1 MRKQQNTKQKI
12 KAIKKLFENTRDTF
26 SRDKIN
32 EIRTNLYKK
41 ELIYDFLKKKPKPK
55 GNERRVFNNIVKYFD
70 GLYSDLSKENK
81 YRENFLYGLEQ
92 LFNEDLYYKPI
103 EVKSAFNENY
113 VLYESKGDE
122 YRSLSVLQYLL
133 DIKPYLYDLIE
144 EYSYNDSWKI
154 QLNMRV
160 SFASLTDSTV
170 RQTLYSKSDNVEI
183 IHAVDT
189 NGVINELF
197 DTFLKRYQEGLE
209 TKMIGSN
216 IFFFKVDSL
225 HYHFH
230 KVTLK
235 RGSSVIALP
244 DWVNH
249 KKSTINPHN
258 INDNNCFLY
267 CIVATLIDQSIP
279 SNPERM
285 WNYF

>member
-41 ELIYDFLKKKPKPK
+41 ELIYDFLKKKPRLK
-55 GNERRVFNNIVKYFD
+55 GNERRFFNDIVKCFD
-70 GLYSDLSKENK
+70 GLYSDLSKEK
-81 YRENFLYGLEQ
+81 YQENFLYGLSH

-103 EVKSAFNENY
+103 EVKSTFNGNY
-113 VLYESKGDE
+113 VLYERKGDE

-144 EYSYNDSWKI
+144 EYSYNDSWKT

-170 RQTLYSKSDNVEI
+170 RQTLYSKSNNVEI
-183 IHAVDT
+183 IHAADT

-216 IFFFKVDSL
+216 IFFLKLTHFIITFIRL
-225 HYHFH
+225 H
-230 KVTLK
+230 
-235 RGSSVIALP
+235 
-244 DWVNH
+244 
-249 KKSTINPHN
+249 
-258 INDNNCFLY
+258 
-267 CIVATLIDQSIP
+267 
-279 SNPERM
+279 
-285 WNYF
+285 

>member
-26 SRDKIN
+26 SRNKIN

-41 ELIYDFLKKKPKPK
+41 ELIYDFLKKKPKLK

-103 EVKSAFNENY
+103 EVKSAFNGNY
-113 VLYESKGDE
+113 VLYESIGDE

-160 SFASLTDSTV
+160 SFPSLTDSTV
-170 RQTLYSKSDNVEI
+170 RQTLYSN
-183 IHAVDT
+183 
-189 NGVINELF
+189 
-197 DTFLKRYQEGLE
+197 
-209 TKMIGSN
+209 
-216 IFFFKVDSL
+216 KVDSL

-249 KKSTINPHN
+249 KRSTINPHN